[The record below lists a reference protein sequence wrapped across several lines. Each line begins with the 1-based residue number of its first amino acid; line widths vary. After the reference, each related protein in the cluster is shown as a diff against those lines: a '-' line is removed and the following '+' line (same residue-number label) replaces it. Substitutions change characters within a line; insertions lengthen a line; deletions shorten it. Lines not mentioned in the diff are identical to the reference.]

1 MPGHQDGEL
10 ARIIQN
16 LDGLRLLLLSASMD
30 SGYGEESQ
38 VVFYSAA
45 DSLFNSLKE
54 LKAVNEA
61 LYPDRKGGP
70 AS

>member
-30 SGYGEESQ
+30 SGYGEEAQ
-38 VVFYSAA
+38 AVFYSAA

-54 LKAVNEA
+54 LKDVDKA
-61 LYPDRKGGP
+61 LYPTKKGG
-70 AS
+70 AA